1 LTKAKGEEREKTAA
15 AIRQFLCKAG
25 PSLQSFAIRGGQ
37 PPNRDTP
44 SSLSQASSSSEQGKG
59 TLKRG
64 GITDSSRGTLKT
76 KKGAKSNAD
85 AAAPQL
91 RFGPALGAALEC
103 LVGSTEAPSACA
115 GLQRLELQGNE
126 AGEETAS
133 VLASIVETHPALVE
147 LGCDDNAISLAV
159 YGKLLDCATCPKSG
173 GCGLTRLSVPVMDAR
188 RSKDK
193 DEAKRVVERV
203 ERFNRGER
211 ETAAAAAVAEK
222 SDKKSSKAKKNE
234 GEEVAPTKGKHEK
247 TTTKKS
253 KAKQGDEDDDTAAT
267 KTEKEEDK
275 KAEDVGAKLVGSASK
290 TATKKKKAKGAKKA
304 EKEKEKEKDDDKEE
318 ADEEKTTKS
327 EETAAKSEAKLQSEE
342 STAKPSEGDQAA
354 KSADTK
360 EAKLKTKTKTKKTSK
375 AKETAPADDAPS
387 SPMCDNGD
395 GEEADDAQEEKKAK
409 KGGKKSKKSKASKQ
423 TNKESN

>member
-159 YGKLLDCATCPKSG
+159 YGKLLDCATRPKSG

-211 ETAAAAAVAEK
+211 ETAAAVAEK

-304 EKEKEKEKDDDKEE
+304 EKEKEKDDDKDE

-327 EETAAKSEAKLQSEE
+327 EETAEPKSEAKLQSQE
-342 STAKPSEGDQAA
+342 STAKLSEGDQEA
-354 KSADTK
+354 KSATK
-360 EAKLKTKTKTKKTSK
+360 EAKQSKTKTKTKKTSK
-375 AKETAPADDAPS
+375 ANETAPADDAPAPS
-387 SPMCDNGD
+387 GDCDNGD
-395 GEEADDAQEEKKAK
+395 GEEADDTQEEEKKAK